1 MATRF
6 YFQASGSILTA
17 NNPGFDA
24 NWEQTGQ
31 AVRLPLD
38 MKSEQGIQTT
48 LANSTTITVPITTT
62 QDILCYQFV
71 SNQVFQPVKLDTSI
85 TFSIVMRFLESATT
99 ANVTIACSLR
109 AFDVRGTASL
119 GTLFS
124 QFTGGTEFGT
134 TAATRI
140 IGPSAITALQIDQLW
155 RPVLEIG
162 GHAAAPTAATT
173 YNARA
178 GTSAA
183 TDFALTSALTTDL
196 NPWFEFSRNL
206 NATSLNNYQHV
217 KVGNGTSC
225 TEKIR

>member
-6 YFQASGSILTA
+6 YFHSSGSIATP

-31 AVRLPLD
+31 AIRLPMD
-38 MKSEQGIQTT
+38 VKTGQGPTT
-48 LANSTTITVPITTT
+48 ALTNSSAITVPITTT
-62 QDILCYQFV
+62 QDILCYQFT
-71 SNQVFQPVKLDTSI
+71 SNKIFKPIKLDTSI
-85 TFSIVMRFLESATT
+85 LFSIVMRFLESATT

-124 QFTGGTEFGT
+124 QFTGGTEFGI
-134 TAATRI
+134 TASTRI

-162 GHAAAPTAATT
+162 GHAAAPTAATSYT
-173 YNARA
+173 ARD
-178 GTSAA
+178 GTAA
-183 TDFALTSALTTDL
+183 ASDFALTSGLTTDL
-196 NPWFEFSRNL
+196 NSWFELSGNL
-206 NATSLNNYQHV
+206 NATNFQNYMNVHGGV
-217 KVGNGTSC
+217 SV
-225 TEKIR
+225 TEGVR